1 MQHKVRMLQYKNYKK
16 RIIFR
21 CCINMFILIW
31 CTHLQ
36 QLKWGI
42 YQLINYCHLHLIK
55 FSVIIDI
62 LRHLYP
68 QPQTLVHE
76 SLFEKEHSTTTSS
89 LQSTNFITA
98 VSVACRILQIHPI
111 NSQLAIVD
119 APNWTSEGGQGKL
132 GSSQKRA
139 HWELQENPIGE
150 LLHQLASEL
159 LMSSYG
165 SSLAAHRGQIFR
177 NS

>member
-1 MQHKVRMLQYKNYKK
+1 MQHKVRMLEYKNYKK

-21 CCINMFILIW
+21 CCVNMFILIR

-62 LRHLYP
+62 IETLIPTATDLI
-68 QPQTLVHE
+68 LVHD

-89 LQSTNFITA
+89 LQS
-98 VSVACRILQIHPI
+98 
-111 NSQLAIVD
+111 
-119 APNWTSEGGQGKL
+119 
-132 GSSQKRA
+132 
-139 HWELQENPIGE
+139 
-150 LLHQLASEL
+150 
-159 LMSSYG
+159 
-165 SSLAAHRGQIFR
+165 
-177 NS
+177 